1 MRRHCCRLMA
11 GEPPR
16 WPASRDHPCTQSLDS
31 ADRKRRLQRCST
43 RLQCW
48 SKSRTAVAAGTPG
61 VEDAVVEENV
71 AAEASA

>member
-31 ADRKRRLQRCST
+31 ADRKRRLQR
-43 RLQCW
+43 W

>member
-1 MRRHCCRLMA
+1 MRRHCCRLVA
-11 GEPPR
+11 GEVRR
-16 WPASRDHPCTQSLDS
+16 WLASQGHPCTQSLDS
-31 ADRKRRLQRCST
+31 ADRKRRLQRCSV